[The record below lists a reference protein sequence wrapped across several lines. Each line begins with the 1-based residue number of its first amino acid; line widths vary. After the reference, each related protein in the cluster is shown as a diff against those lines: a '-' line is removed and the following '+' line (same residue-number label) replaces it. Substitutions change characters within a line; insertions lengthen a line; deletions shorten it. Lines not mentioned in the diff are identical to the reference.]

1 MKSVQKL
8 LALILAFVFTFTA
21 ASVWPDAAAEDNVS
35 TANRYNVVLVM
46 DKSGSLRDTDGVG
59 TDPDGL
65 RFDAMKLF
73 LGLLTETGN
82 NVGTIAF
89 DEAIRYDSGLKAVD
103 SLDDKKELVQAVEA
117 LGTSYDTDIG
127 LAVLRAVETLSG
139 MKDRNGLPCA
149 ILLLTDGM
157 TDFSGNPYSW
167 LLYDRSE
174 AAAQKA
180 LQIAQEEGITIH
192 GILLNVDGR
201 AQNGEDEIRFYT
213 DGTRGQ
219 IQTVASP
226 EDLTAAFA
234 RFYSIINKTEYN
246 NANKVVF
253 SDQGETETVFSVP
266 AFGTEEVNIVIEHG
280 NALSRLES
288 IRVTAPDGSDYP
300 IDAHMLEAS
309 RFQLVKIPEPVS
321 GQWRVAL
328 RGTPGDSVDVCM
340 IYNASMNIALSSD
353 ADRERGEVLKPILF
367 HAVVTDTDVNIDE
380 VTLKDIPGE
389 LVIKDL
395 STGETTRY
403 PMDVS
408 ADGYSLALTF
418 DKGGEYEVTAS
429 VGLKDFDVRSDSV
442 VLKID
447 VPQPF
452 AKQSLIS
459 DYRSSGTIR
468 DNAWELSLDS
478 LFEDPKGTA
487 LSYMLSDSLGGAAEI
502 RDGVL
507 RVKLNE
513 LDENAAFTV
522 TATDAYGLTA
532 ILPVELTV
540 SHPAAKLDGVKDY
553 SDLGSIRDRI
563 WEIPLA
569 DLFDDSIGDGLR
581 YSLSDD
587 LGGALS
593 IENDVLRAKLDEL
606 GEKASFS
613 VIAADPYGLTTAL
626 PFELTVSRPV
636 ARSGGIT
643 DVFGVGNV
651 QDRIWEVR
659 LSDLFDD
666 PAGTGL
672 SYALSDDFGD
682 AITIDNGVL
691 RAKLDELGETASFA
705 VTASDSYG
713 FSSVLPFEF
722 TVPHPTA
729 RPGGVK
735 DISAVGTVHDKI
747 WEVRL
752 AELFED
758 AAGAGLSYALSDDLG
773 GAAEIENGVLRV
785 KLAELGEKAAFTVT
799 ATDSYGFSAELPF
812 AFNVFR
818 PAPKLDSVN
827 DLSGIGSVQNKIWEV
842 PLANLFDDPTG
853 AGLSYALSDDL
864 GGAAEI
870 ENGVLRVKLDQIDKT
885 ASFIVIAE
893 DLYGLSSELPV
904 ALTLP
909 SPQTTISEI
918 SDLSEGQIRN
928 NVWELD
934 LDKLF
939 EDAQQGSLTYTLSD
953 DLNGAAS
960 IENGILSA
968 DLEKLPENA
977 SFFVTAENACGQ
989 AAELPINLAVA
1000 FPAARLDQQA
1010 DLLEKGQFSEDGWA
1024 LDLRTVF
1031 EDPAGSKLS
1040 YAVSNAPDGALTLEN
1055 DVLKV
1060 RPEGAESI
1068 SFTVTATDENGLS
1081 TSLPVELSFPSPAVR
1096 LDSVSDVVGSGQ
1108 IKGNSWELDL
1118 NGLFEDPKGTAL
1130 RYTLSDDC
1138 GGTVSIEDGILTVRP
1153 EGTESVSFT
1162 VTATDPLGLKAALPF
1177 ELRFPT
1183 PIAKTDGVSETV
1195 KTGLFQKGTW
1205 EKELHGLF
1213 EDPKG
1218 TALAYTLSDDYAG
1231 RLKIE
1236 GETLIADCRGIGEAD
1251 FTVKATDALGLSA
1264 EIPFRLAEKDMT
1276 WIILCSLLP
1285 ATLVPVIMYFF
1296 LRRRH
1301 RSK

>member
-8 LALILAFVFTFTA
+8 LALFLAFVFSCTA
-21 ASVWPDAAAEDNVS
+21 ASVWPDAAAEENVS

-46 DKSGSLRDTDGVG
+46 DKSGSLRNADGVG

-65 RFDAMKLF
+65 RFDAMRLF

-127 LAVLRAVETLSG
+127 LAVLRAAETLSG

-157 TDFSGNPYSW
+157 TDFSGNPRSW

-180 LQIAQEEGITIH
+180 LQIAREEGITIH

-266 AFGTEEVNIVIEHG
+266 AFGTEEVNIVIEHE

-340 IYNASMNIALSSD
+340 IYNASMNISLSSD
-353 ADRERGEVLKPILF
+353 ADRECGEVLKPILF
-367 HAVVTDTDVNIDE
+367 RAVVTDTDVNIDE
-380 VTLKDIPGE
+380 VTLKDIPGK

-429 VGLKDFDVRSDSV
+429 VELKDFDVRSDSV
-442 VLKID
+442 VLRID

-468 DNAWELSLDS
+468 DSAWELSLDG

-487 LSYMLSDSLGGAAEI
+487 LSYTLSDSLGGAAEI
-502 RDGVL
+502 RDGIL

-513 LDENAAFTV
+513 LDENASFTV

-532 ILPVELTV
+532 SLPVELTV

-563 WEIPLA
+563 WEVRLS

-613 VIAADPYGLTTAL
+613 VVAADPYGLTTSL
-626 PFELTVSRPV
+626 PFERSVSRPV

-682 AITIDNGVL
+682 AITIEDGVL

-752 AELFED
+752 AGLFED
-758 AAGAGLSYALSDDLG
+758 SAG
-773 GAAEIENGVLRV
+773 
-785 KLAELGEKAAFTVT
+785 T
-799 ATDSYGFSAELPF
+799 
-812 AFNVFR
+812 
-818 PAPKLDSVN
+818 
-827 DLSGIGSVQNKIWEV
+827 
-842 PLANLFDDPTG
+842 
-853 AGLSYALSDDL
+853 GLSYALSDDL

-885 ASFIVIAE
+885 ASFKVIAE
-893 DLYGLSSELPV
+893 DLYGLSSELPIE
-904 ALTLP
+904 LTLP
-909 SPQTTISEI
+909 SPQATTSNI

-939 EDAQQGSLTYTLSD
+939 EDSQHGGLTYTLSD
-953 DLNGAAS
+953 DLNGAVL
-960 IENGILSA
+960 IENGVLSA

-977 SFFVTAENACGQ
+977 SFFVTTENTYGQ
-989 AAELPINLAVA
+989 AAELPINLAVT
-1000 FPAARLDQQA
+1000 FPAARLDQEA
-1010 DLLEKGQFSEDGWA
+1010 DLLEKGQFSDDGWA
-1024 LDLRTVF
+1024 LDL
-1031 EDPAGSKLS
+1031 
-1040 YAVSNAPDGALTLEN
+1040 NA
-1055 DVLKV
+1055 
-1060 RPEGAESI
+1060 
-1068 SFTVTATDENGLS
+1068 
-1081 TSLPVELSFPSPAVR
+1081 
-1096 LDSVSDVVGSGQ
+1096 
-1108 IKGNSWELDL
+1108 
-1118 NGLFEDPKGTAL
+1118 LFEDPKGTAL

-1177 ELRFPT
+1177 ELRFPA
-1183 PIAKTDGVSETV
+1183 PIAKTDGVSDTV

-1276 WIILCSLLP
+1276 WIILCSVLP
-1285 ATLVPVIMYFF
+1285 ATLVPVIVYCF
-1296 LRRRH
+1296 LRRRN

>member
-8 LALILAFVFTFTA
+8 LALFLAFVFSCTA
-21 ASVWPDAAAEDNVS
+21 ASVWPDAAAEENIS

-46 DKSGSLRDTDGVG
+46 DKSGSLRNADGVG

-65 RFDAMKLF
+65 RFDAMRLF

-127 LAVLRAVETLSG
+127 LAVLRAAETLSG

-157 TDFSGNPYSW
+157 TDFSGNPRSW

-180 LQIAQEEGITIH
+180 LQIAREEGITIH

-246 NANKVVF
+246 NTNKVVF

-266 AFGTEEVNIVIEHG
+266 AFGTEEVNIVIEHE

-340 IYNASMNIALSSD
+340 IYNASMNISLSSD
-353 ADRERGEVLKPILF
+353 ADRECGEVLKPILF
-367 HAVVTDTDVNIDE
+367 RAVVTDTDVNIDE
-380 VTLKDIPGE
+380 VTLKDIPGK

-429 VGLKDFDVRSDSV
+429 VELKDFDVRSDSV
-442 VLKID
+442 VLRID

-468 DNAWELSLDS
+468 DSAWELSLDGF
-478 LFEDPKGTA
+478 FEDPKGTA
-487 LSYMLSDSLGGAAEI
+487 LSYTLSDSLGGAAEI
-502 RDGVL
+502 RDGIL

-513 LDENAAFTV
+513 LDENASFTV

-532 ILPVELTV
+532 SLPVELTV

-563 WEIPLA
+563 WEVRLS

-613 VIAADPYGLTTAL
+613 VVAADPYGLTTSL
-626 PFELTVSRPV
+626 PFELSVSRPV

-682 AITIDNGVL
+682 AITIEDGVL

-705 VTASDSYG
+705 VTTSDSYG

-752 AELFED
+752 AGLFED
-758 AAGAGLSYALSDDLG
+758 SAGTGLSYALSDDLG

-799 ATDSYGFSAELPF
+799 ATDSYGFSAQLPF

-827 DLSGIGSVQNKIWEV
+827 DLSGIGSVQNKTWEV
-842 PLANLFDDPTG
+842 SLTNLFDDPTG
-853 AGLSYALSDDL
+853 IGLSYTLSDDL

-885 ASFIVIAE
+885 ASFKVIAE
-893 DLYGLSSELPV
+893 DLYGLSSELPIE
-904 ALTLP
+904 LTLP
-909 SPQTTISEI
+909 SPQATTSNI

-939 EDAQQGSLTYTLSD
+939 EDSQHGGLTYTLSD
-953 DLNGAAS
+953 DLNGAVL
-960 IENGILSA
+960 IENGVLSA

-977 SFFVTAENACGQ
+977 SFFVTTENTYGQ
-989 AAELPINLAVA
+989 AADLPINLAVT
-1000 FPAARLDQQA
+1000 FPAARLDQEA
-1010 DLLEKGQFSEDGWA
+1010 DLLEKGQFSDDGWA
-1024 LDLRTVF
+1024 LDL
-1031 EDPAGSKLS
+1031 
-1040 YAVSNAPDGALTLEN
+1040 NA
-1055 DVLKV
+1055 
-1060 RPEGAESI
+1060 
-1068 SFTVTATDENGLS
+1068 
-1081 TSLPVELSFPSPAVR
+1081 
-1096 LDSVSDVVGSGQ
+1096 
-1108 IKGNSWELDL
+1108 
-1118 NGLFEDPKGTAL
+1118 LFEDPKGTAL

-1177 ELRFPT
+1177 ELRFPA
-1183 PIAKTDGVSETV
+1183 PIAKTDGVSDTV

-1236 GETLIADCRGIGEAD
+1236 GETLIADCCGIGEAD

-1276 WIILCSLLP
+1276 WIILCSVLP
-1285 ATLVPVIMYFF
+1285 ATLVPVIVYCF
-1296 LRRRH
+1296 LRRRN

>member
-8 LALILAFVFTFTA
+8 LALFLAFVFSCTA
-21 ASVWPDAAAEDNVS
+21 ASVWPDAAAEENVS

-46 DKSGSLRDTDGVG
+46 DKSGSLRNADGVG

-65 RFDAMKLF
+65 RFDAMRLF

-127 LAVLRAVETLSG
+127 LAVLRAAETLSG

-157 TDFSGNPYSW
+157 TDFSGNPRSW

-180 LQIAQEEGITIH
+180 LQIAREEGITIH

-266 AFGTEEVNIVIEHG
+266 AFGTEEVNIVIEHE

-340 IYNASMNIALSSD
+340 IYNASMNISLSSD
-353 ADRERGEVLKPILF
+353 ADRECGEVLKPILF
-367 HAVVTDTDVNIDE
+367 RAVVTDTDVNIDE
-380 VTLKDIPGE
+380 VTLKDIPGK

-429 VGLKDFDVRSDSV
+429 VELKDFDVRSDSV
-442 VLKID
+442 VLRID

-468 DNAWELSLDS
+468 DSAWELSLDG

-487 LSYMLSDSLGGAAEI
+487 LSYTLSDSLGGAAEI
-502 RDGVL
+502 RDGIL

-513 LDENAAFTV
+513 LDENASFTV

-532 ILPVELTV
+532 SLPVELTV

-563 WEIPLA
+563 WEVRLS

-606 GEKASFS
+606 GENASFS
-613 VIAADPYGLTTAL
+613 VVAADPYGLTTSL
-626 PFELTVSRPV
+626 PFELSVSRPV

-682 AITIDNGVL
+682 AITIEDGVL

-705 VTASDSYG
+705 VTTSDSYG

-752 AELFED
+752 AGLFED
-758 AAGAGLSYALSDDLG
+758 SAG
-773 GAAEIENGVLRV
+773 
-785 KLAELGEKAAFTVT
+785 T
-799 ATDSYGFSAELPF
+799 
-812 AFNVFR
+812 
-818 PAPKLDSVN
+818 
-827 DLSGIGSVQNKIWEV
+827 
-842 PLANLFDDPTG
+842 
-853 AGLSYALSDDL
+853 GLSYALSDDL

-885 ASFIVIAE
+885 ASFKVIAE
-893 DLYGLSSELPV
+893 DLYGLSSELPIE
-904 ALTLP
+904 LTLP
-909 SPQTTISEI
+909 SPQATTSNI

-939 EDAQQGSLTYTLSD
+939 EDSQHGGLTYTLSD
-953 DLNGAAS
+953 DLNGAVL
-960 IENGILSA
+960 IENGVLSA

-977 SFFVTAENACGQ
+977 SFFVTTENTYGQ
-989 AAELPINLAVA
+989 AAELPINLAVT
-1000 FPAARLDQQA
+1000 FPAARLDQEA
-1010 DLLEKGQFSEDGWA
+1010 DLLEKGQFSDDGWA
-1024 LDLRTVF
+1024 LDL
-1031 EDPAGSKLS
+1031 
-1040 YAVSNAPDGALTLEN
+1040 NA
-1055 DVLKV
+1055 
-1060 RPEGAESI
+1060 
-1068 SFTVTATDENGLS
+1068 
-1081 TSLPVELSFPSPAVR
+1081 
-1096 LDSVSDVVGSGQ
+1096 
-1108 IKGNSWELDL
+1108 
-1118 NGLFEDPKGTAL
+1118 LFEDPKGTAL

-1177 ELRFPT
+1177 ELRFPA
-1183 PIAKTDGVSETV
+1183 PIAKTDGVSDTV

-1276 WIILCSLLP
+1276 WIILCSVLP
-1285 ATLVPVIMYFF
+1285 ATLVPVIVYCF
-1296 LRRRH
+1296 LRRRN